1 MPSPRLATPPDFA
14 LPMNLLHSLR
24 HGQRF
29 ATALVL
35 VLAVLGVLTG
45 VSLSRAAR
53 LGQDLERLEEV
64 ALPATRMV
72 HDLAL
77 LADEAR
83 GLEALLLLLDDERER
98 RDVEARLMQQRGRI
112 AERLATQVARLRDSS
127 DRQLLADVNTALGAW
142 WAVQDQVLG
151 AARAAPADAAE
162 AGRARRLMAGESQAA
177 YRRLLDTLERWWRHH
192 DDLAQWS
199 VKKARGEIALRLLP
213 LLGGLLFVTLAALLL
228 ALAQRARLGAP
239 AGAGTAASGAGAA
252 TATSADSAI
261 DSTTDTAAASAAAD
275 TAPPPADPAAA
286 AQALLGS
293 LARQPARPE
302 AAPAAG
308 ERGADQRV

>member
-1 MPSPRLATPPDFA
+1 
-14 LPMNLLHSLR
+14 MNLLHSLR

-53 LGQDLERLEEV
+53 LGQDLEHLEEV

-112 AERLATQVARLRDSS
+112 AERLATQVARLHDSA

-151 AARAAPADAAE
+151 AARAAPGDAAE
-162 AGRARRLMAGESQAA
+162 AGRARRLLAGESQAA
-177 YRRLLDTLERWWRHH
+177 YRRLIDTLERWWRHH

-213 LLGGLLFVTLAALLL
+213 LLGGGLFVTLAALLL
-228 ALAQRARLGAP
+228 ALAQRGRLDTPHGSTARLT
-239 AGAGTAASGAGAA
+239 AGTAPGA
-252 TATSADSAI
+252 
-261 DSTTDTAAASAAAD
+261 DTAAAAASPAAAGD
-275 TAPPPADPAAA
+275 ASALAVPAASPAEA
-286 AQALLGS
+286 AQALLGDI
-293 LARQPARPE
+293 ARQ
-302 AAPAAG
+302 AAQPAATPATPATG
-308 ERGADQRV
+308 QHPPGQHA

>member
-1 MPSPRLATPPDFA
+1 MK
-14 LPMNLLHSLR
+14 LLHSLR

-45 VSLSRAAR
+45 VSLGRLAR
-53 LGQDLERLEEV
+53 LGDELERLDEV

-112 AERLATQVARLRDSS
+112 AERLASQVARLRDAS
-127 DRQLLADVNTALGAW
+127 DRQLLAEVNTALGAW
-142 WAVQDQVLG
+142 WTVQDQVLS
-151 AARAAPADAAE
+151 AARAAPGDAA
-162 AGRARRLMAGESQAA
+162 AATRARRLLAGDSQNA

-199 VKKARGEIALRLLP
+199 VKKARADVAQRLQP
-213 LLGGLLFVTLAALLL
+213 VLGGLLFVTLAA
-228 ALAQRARLGAP
+228 AGMVLAQRRRLRPVP
-239 AGAGTAASGAGAA
+239 AAAAAGAA
-252 TATSADSAI
+252 TPSGATTGGAPAATPGPTPSEATRALLSGLARSADSAT
-261 DSTTDTAAASAAAD
+261 DS
-275 TAPPPADPAAA
+275 PAMPGGVGAAA
-286 AQALLGS
+286 AQ
-293 LARQPARPE
+293 PARS
-302 AAPAAG
+302 
-308 ERGADQRV
+308 QQIS

>member
-1 MPSPRLATPPDFA
+1 
-14 LPMNLLHSLR
+14 MNLLHSLR

-45 VSLSRAAR
+45 VSLSRVAR
-53 LGQDLERLEEV
+53 LGDDLERLEEV

-112 AERLATQVARLRDSS
+112 AERLASQVARLRDPS
-127 DRQLLADVNTALGAW
+127 DRRLLAEVNTALGTW
-142 WAVQDQVLG
+142 WTVQDQVLS
-151 AARAAPADAAE
+151 AARAGAADAGA
-162 AGRARRLMAGESQAA
+162 AGRARKLLAGDSQNA
-177 YRRLLDTLERWWRHH
+177 YRQLLDTLERWWRHH

-199 VKKARGEIALRLLP
+199 VKKARAEIAQRLQP
-213 LLGGLLFVTLAALLL
+213 LLGGLLFVTLAA
-228 ALAQRARLGAP
+228 AGMSLAQRRRLQADGQPAPQAQPLSPAVAPSPVDNSEGVAPSPRPSEATQTLLGEIARLA
-239 AGAGTAASGAGAA
+239 AGGPP
-252 TATSADSAI
+252 
-261 DSTTDTAAASAAAD
+261 ASA
-275 TAPPPADPAAA
+275 PPQPST
-286 AQALLGS
+286 LGPS
-293 LARQPARPE
+293 
-302 AAPAAG
+302 
-308 ERGADQRV
+308 ERV

>member
-1 MPSPRLATPPDFA
+1 
-14 LPMNLLHSLR
+14 MNLLHSLR

-112 AERLATQVARLRDSS
+112 AERLATQVARLRDTA

-151 AARAAPADAAE
+151 AARAAPTDAAE
-162 AGRARRLMAGESQAA
+162 AGRARRLLAGESQAA
-177 YRRLLDTLERWWRHH
+177 YRLLLDTLERWWRHH

-199 VKKARGEIALRLLP
+199 VKKARGEIAQRLLP
-213 LLGGLLFVTLAALLL
+213 LLGGLLFVTLAALML
-228 ALAQRARLGAP
+228 ALAQRGRLVASADTPP
-239 AGAGTAASGAGAA
+239 ATGTAGPEAGPADAGAA
-252 TATSADSAI
+252 
-261 DSTTDTAAASAAAD
+261 AAQPGPVAN
-275 TAPPPADPAAA
+275 PAQA
-286 AQALLGS
+286 AQALLGDI
-293 LARQPARPE
+293 ARQAAQPAADP
-302 AAPAAG
+302 APASG
-308 ERGADQRV
+308 QREPGQHA

>member
-1 MPSPRLATPPDFA
+1 
-14 LPMNLLHSLR
+14 MNLLHSLR

-53 LGQDLERLEEV
+53 LGQELERLEQV
-64 ALPATRMV
+64 ALPAARMV

-112 AERLATQVARLRDSS
+112 AERLASQVSRLHDAS
-127 DRQLLADVNTALGAW
+127 DRKLLADVNSALGSW
-142 WAVQDQVLG
+142 WSVQDQVLG
-151 AARAAPADAAE
+151 AARAAVGNASE
-162 AGRARRLMAGESQAA
+162 AGRARRLLAGESQLA
-177 YRRLLDTLERWWRHH
+177 YRQLLDTLERWWRHH

-199 VKKARGEIALRLLP
+199 VKKARQEIALRLLP
-213 LLGGLLFVTLAALLL
+213 LLGGLLFATLAALLL
-228 ALAQRARLGAP
+228 ALAQRSRLAAPAAVVAVAGSAAAAPAPAPAAGRLPPLDGSPAQAAHKLLSEIARQTADGPPRPPDAVAAAEVDARVD
-239 AGAGTAASGAGAA
+239 AGAGADAA
-252 TATSADSAI
+252 TAT
-261 DSTTDTAAASAAAD
+261 AAA
-275 TAPPPADPAAA
+275 
-286 AQALLGS
+286 
-293 LARQPARPE
+293 
-302 AAPAAG
+302 
-308 ERGADQRV
+308 RVNPRT

>member
-1 MPSPRLATPPDFA
+1 
-14 LPMNLLHSLR
+14 MNLLHPLR

-29 ATALVL
+29 AFALVL
-35 VLAVLGVLTG
+35 VLAVVGVLTG

-53 LGQDLERLEEV
+53 LGQELERLEEV

-112 AERLATQVARLRDSS
+112 AERLASQVARLRDAS

-142 WAVQDQVLG
+142 WTVQDQVLG
-151 AARAAPADAAE
+151 AARASASDAGQAS
-162 AGRARRLMAGESQAA
+162 RARHLLSGESQAA
-177 YRRLLDTLERWWRHH
+177 YRKLLDTLERWWRHH

-199 VKKARGEIALRLLP
+199 VKKARREVGLFLLP
-213 LLGGLLFVTLAALLL
+213 MLGGLLFVSLAGVFL
-228 ALAQRARLGAP
+228 ALAQRAQLGAP
-239 AGAGTAASGAGAA
+239 ATPPAPARASRAGQAGEDSPGDAARTGP
-252 TATSADSAI
+252 
-261 DSTTDTAAASAAAD
+261 DTAD
-275 TAPPPADPAAA
+275 RPAEPAQA
-286 AQALLGS
+286 AQALLDDI
-293 LARQPARPE
+293 ARQSAVPAGER
-302 AAPAAG
+302 APAATPAAASPPAAPG
-308 ERGADQRV
+308 SAQRV